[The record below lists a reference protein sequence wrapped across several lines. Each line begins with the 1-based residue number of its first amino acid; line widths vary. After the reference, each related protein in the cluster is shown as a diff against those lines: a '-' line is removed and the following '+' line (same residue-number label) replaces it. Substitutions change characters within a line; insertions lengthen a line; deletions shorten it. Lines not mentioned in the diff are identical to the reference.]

1 MLASVSLWRGNKM
14 VIMFQR
20 AANFWIIRA
29 RLVVD
34 YSVSVLSETLVLN
47 RLSVCAPFR
56 FQISQR

>member
-1 MLASVSLWRGNKM
+1 MLASVSLWRGNTM
-14 VIMFQR
+14 VIMFQC

-47 RLSVCAPFR
+47 RLSVCAPCR